1 MTQLEMQEMPLV
13 RLGVSKRLV
22 AALLET
28 PLGLG
33 QTISSRDGEIFLDVF
48 MPLTQELVHWIQ
60 CMGTDVEVIHPP
72 GLRELIR
79 EELAQTLHLY
89 RLV

>member
-1 MTQLEMQEMPLV
+1 MTQLELQALPLV
-13 RLGVSKRLV
+13 RLCIKQELIG
-22 AALLET
+22 LLMER

-33 QTISSRDGEIFLDVF
+33 QTISSKDGEVILDVF

-79 EELAQTLHLY
+79 QELVETLHLY